1 MGKSK
6 HSKNN
11 DRFADREYMDGYGV
25 TKSTKDNRKEKRIEH
40 LLRTKSIEN
49 LVEEEDEGLDPIDYD
64 YLEQLELE
72 DHLAGRTYDA
82 DVHLDEY
89 NNK

>member
-25 TKSTKDNRKEKRIEH
+25 TKRIEH

-82 DVHLDEY
+82 DIHLDEY
-89 NNK
+89 NNT